1 MSITD
6 HCKADGILILDGT
19 FYLGD
24 IGSIHVLVSIH
35 MNIVWMNIKTVSQP
49 ARKRQ
54 PKATAI
60 CVKIFFINKY
70 LLIVLFF
77 PIDYI
82 RWNYYYF
89 FFSLL

>member
-1 MSITD
+1 MSIAD

-54 PKATAI
+54 PKASAI
-60 CVKIFFINKY
+60 CVK
-70 LLIVLFF
+70 
-77 PIDYI
+77 
-82 RWNYYYF
+82 
-89 FFSLL
+89 FSS